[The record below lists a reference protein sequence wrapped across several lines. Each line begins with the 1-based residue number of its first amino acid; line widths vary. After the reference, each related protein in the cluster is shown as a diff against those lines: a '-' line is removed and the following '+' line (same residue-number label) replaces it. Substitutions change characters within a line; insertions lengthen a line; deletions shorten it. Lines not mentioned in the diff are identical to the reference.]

1 MVKTKVATPMQTDAT
16 DTIAMGKNESR
27 QVTGGSRRVYRCAH
41 CPLETERCVKVV
53 TDEYTECIE

>member
-1 MVKTKVATPMQTDAT
+1 MIDYKGQLNL
-16 DTIAMGKNESR
+16 GKNESR

-41 CPLETERCVKVV
+41 CPLETDRCVKVV